1 MNTPRV
7 RDLLPPAL
15 LAALAPLSRSTVQDT
30 AWTPTR
36 RPCQTAVRA
45 LLARK
50 VPWPDTSA
58 PLLFRPGDL
67 LAALPGWLE
76 AEIHSLPP
84 LRLAY
89 VLSTLPLT
97 TATALARVAAL
108 AGCRLWLADMIPAE
122 RNLGLPA
129 ALCCRL
135 LPGLHP
141 LGAASARGR
150 QWLARGGLEGCLY
163 QAGLRALSRRTL
175 LGGAA
180 LLVSCRPA

>member
-15 LAALAPLSRSTVQDT
+15 LAALAPLSGTVQDT
-30 AWTPTR
+30 AWAPPR
-36 RPCQTAVRA
+36 HPCQTAVRA

-50 VPWPDTSA
+50 VPWPDTNA
-58 PLLFRPGDL
+58 PLISRPDAL
-67 LAALPGWLE
+67 LAALPDWLE
-76 AEIHSLPP
+76 AEPHSLPP

-108 AGCRLWLADMIPAE
+108 ASCRLWLTDMVPAE

-141 LGAASARGR
+141 LGAASAHGR

-180 LLVSCRPA
+180 LLVACQPV